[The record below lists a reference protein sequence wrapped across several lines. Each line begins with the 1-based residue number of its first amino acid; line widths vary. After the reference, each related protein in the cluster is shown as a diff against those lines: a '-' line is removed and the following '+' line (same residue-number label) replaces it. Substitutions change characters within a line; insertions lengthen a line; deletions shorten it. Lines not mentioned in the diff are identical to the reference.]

1 MERVEVER
9 IIETAR
15 RDRLRQLDLSDRQLT
30 TLPTS
35 IGNLNNLR
43 WLKLDLNQLTA
54 LPDSIGNLTELTWL
68 SVNQNQL
75 TDLPESIGNLS
86 NLRWLHLDQNQLS
99 ALPLSLSNLLNLT
112 TIHLAD
118 NPLSNLSALQQLPKL
133 IGVWFRNVYLPPRY
147 WVNDRDWQSAWLLD
161 ESNATIR
168 SILLGQ
174 LGYEKILNEL
184 SAVAIDTWREYTLL
198 EIEGIEQVYVKTDF
212 SGYLETEPMAMLK
225 MTCPSTGHIHILRVP
240 PGLMSAEAAI
250 TWVNHGIHP
259 DKFSVQ
265 T

>member
-1 MERVEVER
+1 MERSDVER
-9 IIETAR
+9 IIDESRAKGSTKLVLNDAG
-15 RDRLRQLDLSDRQLT
+15 LDV
-30 TLPTS
+30 LPAS
-35 IGNLNNLR
+35 IGNLTSLR
-43 WLKLDLNQLTA
+43 WLQLDRNQLTA

-75 TDLPESIGNLS
+75 TNLPESISNLT

-99 ALPLSLSNLLNLT
+99 ALPISITNLINLT
-112 TIHLAD
+112 TIHLTD
-118 NPLSNLSALQQLPKL
+118 NHLSNVSILQHLPNLSC
-133 IGVWFRNVYLPPRY
+133 VWLLNVYLPRRY
-147 WVNDRDWQSAWLLD
+147 WTNYSDWKSAWLLD
-161 ESNATIR
+161 ESNATMR

-184 SAVAIDTWREYTLL
+184 SAVTIDTWREYTLL
-198 EIEGIEQVYVKTDF
+198 EIDGIEQIYVEVGI
-212 SGYLETEPMAMLK
+212 SGHMETEPIALLK

-240 PGLMSAEAAI
+240 PGLVSAEVAI

-259 DKFSVQ
+259 DKFTVQ